1 MTKNDLITQTSKA
14 TGYRHQD
21 AAAIID
27 AALGLIGECL
37 SAGDDFTIRGFGSL
51 KLRRRPARIRRNPR
65 TGETVHCP
73 EKTEICF
80 EPSESLLRKVNE
92 Q

>member
-1 MTKNDLITQTSKA
+1 MTKNDLITQTAKV
-14 TGYRHQD
+14 TGYRQQD

-37 SAGDDFTIRGFGSL
+37 GFGDDFTVRGFGSL
-51 KLRRRPARIRRNPR
+51 KLKRIPARIRRNPR

-73 EKTEICF
+73 EKTEIYF
-80 EPSESLLRKVNE
+80 EPSEYLTKKVNG